1 MTDDCWNNPHFKTFI
16 QSVNDSYIAFERD
29 KNLTER
35 SFKESKK
42 KCHQINES
50 LKEEYELKK
59 QLIANLYDNIE
70 ATEDSFEG
78 IGPSD
83 NVDDLLFISKYLN
96 QQIEKRKL
104 TEKNLSRNV
113 ELLKTLLVNL
123 QFGVL
128 FEDETRKI
136 LFTNKMFCD
145 MFHISV
151 SPEAMAGNDCSNSA
165 EQTKHLFKDPESFS
179 LRINEILAR
188 KEMVFNELLETI
200 EGRCLE
206 RDFIPIFI
214 EGEYKGHLWKYADV
228 TERIQNQNLLQQSE
242 ERSRFIMNASMNA
255 IITADTEMKITFWNH
270 KAEVLFGWKKEEVLG
285 KMLTEVIIS
294 EEQIKEYEDYIKKY
308 FNVPTSSK
316 LDKQIELYAINKEGV
331 EFPVELSV
339 IELQLNSEVS
349 FCASIQDISKR
360 KKAEFNLKIQEEK
373 YRNILSN
380 MNLGVIEVDNDEVI
394 KFANQSFAFMSGYET
409 DELIGKMPSE
419 LFISGENVKI
429 TKEKMNLRKLGISD
443 VYQLAVKN
451 KNGELKWWAVS
462 GAPNYDDRGFLVGSI
477 GIHLDITDQKQ
488 LESDL
493 EKEKIKAQ
501 QASKAKEV
509 FLATMS
515 HEIRTPLNAIIGFL
529 RELSKQELTDLQRKY
544 IKNSSIASKHLLA
557 IINNIL
563 DISKIESGEISLE
576 KENFI
581 FENTLNNV
589 IKVLK
594 PTAKQKGLK
603 LSTSISTRIAP
614 VFLGDALRLE
624 QIFFNLVG
632 NAIKFTDKGKIIIR
646 CEVIKDSKGYQK
658 LHISIADTGIGMD
671 KEYIKNIFRKFSQEN
686 RDIARK
692 FGGTGLGMTITKELI
707 QLMRGKIQ
715 IESEKGE
722 GTTFHV
728 IISLPKGSQ
737 QELKS
742 VPPVSDINIEGITVL
757 LVEDNELNRMVART
771 SLENFHCNVTEAENG
786 IKALEILKVHKFDI
800 ILMDIQ
806 MPELDGLEVTNSIRK
821 ELKLLTPIIALT
833 ANAFKSEIEEC
844 RAAGMDDYITKPFD
858 EITLLELIAQH
869 TVHKKENNHSLEK
882 SFLKEK
888 LYDLNAINSLSR
900 GNNE

>member
-1 MTDDCWNNPHFKTFI
+1 
-16 QSVNDSYIAFERD
+16 
-29 KNLTER
+29 
-35 SFKESKK
+35 
-42 KCHQINES
+42 
-50 LKEEYELKK
+50 
-59 QLIANLYDNIE
+59 
-70 ATEDSFEG
+70 
-78 IGPSD
+78 
-83 NVDDLLFISKYLN
+83 
-96 QQIEKRKL
+96 
-104 TEKNLSRNV
+104 
-113 ELLKTLLVNL
+113 
-123 QFGVL
+123 
-128 FEDETRKI
+128 
-136 LFTNKMFCD
+136 
-145 MFHISV
+145 
-151 SPEAMAGNDCSNSA
+151 
-165 EQTKHLFKDPESFS
+165 
-179 LRINEILAR
+179 
-188 KEMVFNELLETI
+188 MVFNELLETL
-200 EGRCLE
+200 EGRFLE
-206 RDFIPIFI
+206 RDYIPIFI

-228 TERIQNQNLLQQSE
+228 TERIQNHNLLQQSE

-294 EEQIKEYEDYIKKY
+294 EEQIKEYQDYIKKY
-308 FNVPTSSK
+308 FNVPSGSK
-316 LDKQIELYAINKEGV
+316 LDKQLELYAINKEGV

-339 IELQLNSEVS
+339 IELQLNNEIF
-349 FCASIQDISKR
+349 FCASIQDMSKR

-394 KFANQSFAFMSGYET
+394 KFANQSFASMSGYET
-409 DELIGKMPSE
+409 DELIGKTPAE

-443 VYQLAVKN
+443 MYQLAIKN
-451 KNGELKWWAVS
+451 KNGEPKWWAVS
-462 GAPNYDDRGFLVGSI
+462 GAPNYDDKGFLVGSI

-488 LESDL
+488 LENDL
-493 EKEKIKAQ
+493 EEEKIKAQ
-501 QASKAKEV
+501 QAAKAKEI

-529 RELSKQELTDLQRKY
+529 RELSKQELTDLQKKY

-581 FENTLNNV
+581 FENALNNV

-603 LSTSISTRIAP
+603 LSASISDRIAL
-614 VFLGDALRLE
+614 VFMGDALRLE
-624 QIFFNLVG
+624 QIFFNLIG
-632 NAIKFTDKGKIIIR
+632 NAIKFTNKGKIIIR

-658 LHISIADTGIGMD
+658 LHISIADTGIGID

-707 QLMRGKIQ
+707 QLMKGKIQ
-715 IESEKGE
+715 IESKKGE

-728 IISLPKGSQ
+728 IINLPKGSRD
-737 QELKS
+737 ELKS
-742 VPPVSDINIEGITVL
+742 VPPVSSDINIEGISVL
-757 LVEDNELNRMVART
+757 LVEDNELNRMVARN
-771 SLENFHCNVTEAENG
+771 SLENFHCNVIEAKNG
-786 IKALEILKVHKFDI
+786 IKALELLKVHNFDI

-806 MPELDGLEVTNSIRK
+806 MPDMNGLEVTSIIRK
-821 ELKLLTPIIALT
+821 DFKLLTPIIALT

-869 TVHKKENNHSLEK
+869 TVHKKGKNNSSEK

-888 LYDLNAINSLSR
+888 LYNLSAINSLSR
-900 GNNE
+900 GNNEFVNKMILVFIDQTTDAVTRAEQALALKNFDEVSKLIHKIRPSLETLGITSITEEMKKLERISKEGKDIEQITSSFFTVKKVLMETIVQLKQKEVEL